1 VTFKADLLLMVIVPA
16 IMFASGCGDSGSGQA
31 GPIKTVPG
39 QSTIEPER
47 TVTKDQPSPT
57 VPR

>member
-1 VTFKADLLLMVIVPA
+1 MMFKVSLWLMVLA
-16 IMFASGCGDSGSGQA
+16 IIFASGCGDRGSGHA
-31 GPIKTVPG
+31 GPIKTASD

-47 TVTKDQPSPT
+47 TVAKDQPSPT

>member
-1 VTFKADLLLMVIVPA
+1 VTFKAKLRLM
-16 IMFASGCGDSGSGQA
+16 IMIGAVVFAGGCGDSGSGQA
-31 GPIKTVPG
+31 GPIKTVSG

-47 TVTKDQPSPT
+47 TVAKDQPSPT